1 MKIGECNFNYLF
13 FNDRKILN
21 KKYKEWLNK
30 DIIKLEDN
38 SFNMINFLMLNG
50 LINIKKAKDFIQ

>member
-13 FNDRKILN
+13 FSDRITLN